1 MYFFKIQTNKTNQI
15 KMRKT
20 YQKLK
25 ISNKNIEI
33 ILKKSSKE
41 IPQNKKTKNINMTK
55 IKMNNLIVN
64 KLK

>member
-1 MYFFKIQTNKTNQI
+1 
-15 KMRKT
+15 MRKT

>member
-15 KMRKT
+15 KM
-20 YQKLK
+20 KLK

-64 KLK
+64 KRK